1 MKRRKLLLSCFLLC
15 LFWGML
21 IAPTFADSLK
31 GVPSNQKLTVNGQ
44 VVDNIPVYNIN
55 GSNYFKLRD
64 IAYYLD
70 YEVEFIQKANAIAIW
85 RGGHGSA
92 EGVSNGKAT
101 STVYGVNSAQKLYVD
116 GNDFSYAVHPV
127 NINGSNYF
135 KLRELAGVAG
145 VGVEFDAVSNSITLD
160 TNYGYS
166 ESGICEDVRKP
177 NGWKERLADSLESD
191 KQNLYK
197 ALGVDDSNTPSD
209 KPNEGTDVEDPDTSN
224 TDKKTVKIQ
233 APSYDWWSEQSAEV
247 RSLTDKDTFNFAV
260 QVIRDR
266 QARQKATQEAIDN
279 GTYLG
284 RIIEEKNI
292 YSVFSPDYIYT
303 AILKEDND
311 RTNLTRTVAG
321 ILCPSLAT
329 ERRADSNLERLD
341 PNQIS
346 SMEGFDQKVL
356 VSVSQGK
363 EDRYEIKD
371 FGISKYSYNKL
382 SAFVEQTRNLPD
394 RERYEAAFQY
404 AIDLLDYKDTV
415 ASGATTLCDDNPKT
429 SVNCTGYADT
439 IYTLCRLLD
448 IPCTTTAGYNHAWNI
463 VYVDGQWFF
472 ADGTFDS
479 LEGMYLSLDSVNNK
493 NIAIGQHTN
502 QAVLNKLTVI
512 LAMTEA
518 AGGITPSLY

>member
-233 APSYDWWSEQSAEV
+233 APSYD
-247 RSLTDKDTFNFAV
+247 
-260 QVIRDR
+260 
-266 QARQKATQEAIDN
+266 
-279 GTYLG
+279 
-284 RIIEEKNI
+284 
-292 YSVFSPDYIYT
+292 
-303 AILKEDND
+303 
-311 RTNLTRTVAG
+311 
-321 ILCPSLAT
+321 
-329 ERRADSNLERLD
+329 
-341 PNQIS
+341 
-346 SMEGFDQKVL
+346 
-356 VSVSQGK
+356 
-363 EDRYEIKD
+363 
-371 FGISKYSYNKL
+371 
-382 SAFVEQTRNLPD
+382 
-394 RERYEAAFQY
+394 
-404 AIDLLDYKDTV
+404 
-415 ASGATTLCDDNPKT
+415 
-429 SVNCTGYADT
+429 
-439 IYTLCRLLD
+439 
-448 IPCTTTAGYNHAWNI
+448 
-463 VYVDGQWFF
+463 
-472 ADGTFDS
+472 
-479 LEGMYLSLDSVNNK
+479 
-493 NIAIGQHTN
+493 
-502 QAVLNKLTVI
+502 
-512 LAMTEA
+512 
-518 AGGITPSLY
+518 